1 MHCSTEK
8 STAVHV
14 TVMQQAEMQ
23 SVQHLEMATTSH
35 KSAPAVKGP
44 VSNTLTFVNVYIEPC
59 NECL

>member
-8 STAVHV
+8 FTAVHV
-14 TVMQQAEMQ
+14 TVMQQAKMQ
-23 SVQHLEMATTSH
+23 SVQMATASH